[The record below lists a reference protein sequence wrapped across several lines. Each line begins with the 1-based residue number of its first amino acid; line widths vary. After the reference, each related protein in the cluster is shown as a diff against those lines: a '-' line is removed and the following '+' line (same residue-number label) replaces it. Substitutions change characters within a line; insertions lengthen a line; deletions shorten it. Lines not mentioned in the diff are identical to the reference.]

1 MFWPA
6 LAEAGPFL
14 VMERLACGPTLV
26 VTLAV
31 LFEEFG
37 SAVELET
44 VALLVMLPEATGAVM
59 EIVRVASE
67 LPLLSGPGVVQ
78 VMTEPTGAPQDHP
91 VPNPLGDVTPP
102 GSVLATVI
110 VPLAGSVPRLETP
123 IV

>member
-6 LAEAGPFL
+6 LTEAGPFL

-31 LFEEFG
+31 LLEAFG

-59 EIVRVASE
+59 EIVKVGSE
-67 LPLLSGPGVVQ
+67 LPLLRGPGVVQ
-78 VMTEPTGAPQDHP
+78 VMTEPTGAPQGHP
-91 VPNPLGDVTPP
+91 VPDPLGEVTLA

-110 VPLAGSVPRLETP
+110 VPLAGSVPRFETS